1 MGEATNSQGPAH
13 KIGYLHPV
21 SLAVPSLYLGID
33 QTGLAEAWLCRGRN
47 ALSSVDRGLS
57 RLPSFRGRADR
68 TRRRCA
74 DCGRPSGG
82 QSHGSGDQDDTDCG
96 NRPRDRLPSVPYKQ
110 GGADGSEGS
119 SGPNH
124 PGAPRS
130 EDTPARAGS
139 AIPAKTVNTK
149 TYNAS
154 NFFVMVALLKQAT
167 SRVCVLSQFE
177 NG

>member
-1 MGEATNSQGPAH
+1 MAQATKTIPIVA
-13 KIGYLHPV
+13 IGL
-21 SLAVPSLYLGID
+21 
-33 QTGLAEAWLCRGRN
+33 E
-47 ALSSVDRGLS
+47 
-57 RLPSFRGRADR
+57 
-68 TRRRCA
+68 
-74 DCGRPSGG
+74 
-82 QSHGSGDQDDTDCG
+82 TDC
-96 NRPRDRLPSVPYKQ
+96 RSVPYKQ

-154 NFFVMVALLKQAT
+154 NFFVMVVLLKQAT
-167 SRVCVLSQFE
+167 SRVGVLSQFE